1 MNFKIK
7 IIRFGLLNLIEY
19 MLVVFIILE
28 CRSVYSVSLDYHIP
42 IDLIVILL
50 TFLLVLYG
58 LVTGMIRIK
67 KNSAAVAFMLI
78 AYLIVFFLFN
88 VIWTSNRMDFI
99 YKFFLFLPII
109 TILENAEEGT
119 SLAFDL
125 LKKYA
130 FVMVLLSA
138 FSLFFW
144 LFGSLLK
151 IVPATGTIHYY
162 WAIKRISNSYF
173 GVYFEN
179 AKDTFLFLNL
189 YRNSGI
195 FTEAP
200 MYSLNITLALA
211 INIFI
216 SDSKAKFLSK
226 KNIVLILAT
235 ISCVSLTGVGFIVVA
250 VLAKNFFENKKGT
263 TKKIIIVLVIVVVG
277 IMGQNIIDIKMSTN
291 SYLVRIDDYIVG
303 FQAWMDN
310 FFFGGGYG
318 IRNYQGYLKS
328 WRSFNTGYS
337 NSLFWIL
344 AQGGIYLFF
353 IYLFPA
359 LLSLKRYIKNQERGK
374 IILLLLVWYLII
386 TTSFGYQFVLLLL
399 VSLWYQ
405 DAIISLRR

>member
-28 CRSVYSVSLDYHIP
+28 CRSVYLVSLDYHIP

-50 TFLLVLYG
+50 TFLLVLCG

-67 KNSAAVAFMLI
+67 KNSVAVSFMLV

-109 TILENAEEGT
+109 TMLENAEEGT

-125 LKKYA
+125 LKKYV

-179 AKDTFLFLNL
+179 AKDTFLFQNL

-216 SDSKAKFLSK
+216 SGSKAKVFTK
-226 KNIVLILAT
+226 KNIILILAT
-235 ISCVSLTGVGFIVVA
+235 ISCVSLTGLGFIVVA
-250 VLAKNFFENKKGT
+250 VLAKNFFENEKRT

-277 IMGQNIIDIKMSTN
+277 IMGENIIDIKMSTN

-303 FQAWMDN
+303 FQAWIDN

-328 WRSFNTGYS
+328 WRNFNTGYS

-344 AQGGIYLFF
+344 AQGGIYLFLV
-353 IYLFPA
+353 YLFPA

-405 DAIISLRR
+405 DAMISLRR